1 MSTRPLDFQISS
13 FRVNQ
18 HPVGTRA
25 WPHLLAFFPR
35 SLGPL
40 PPGFLIQVALP
51 GLPLQLCPRA
61 SAFRAS
67 APSPYAACTLAA
79 SMHQK
84 PPPRP
89 SPSPP
94 PQGLSDCHILSCSS
108 PPLVRGRQLLGT
120 AFIKE
125 PHCPPQASSAAPVHT
140 R

>member
-51 GLPLQLCPRA
+51 GLPLQL
-61 SAFRAS
+61 
-67 APSPYAACTLAA
+67 
-79 SMHQK
+79 
-84 PPPRP
+84 
-89 SPSPP
+89 
-94 PQGLSDCHILSCSS
+94 
-108 PPLVRGRQLLGT
+108 
-120 AFIKE
+120 
-125 PHCPPQASSAAPVHT
+125 
-140 R
+140 